1 MIGRILDIY
10 SRYVAANLE
19 LTGTVPDLTGPD
31 DTKLCRVTKVRW
43 ANRRLTVHGQQAQ
56 GTVTLDLVGMQ
67 TSASGTDDS
76 AFALSLPW
84 PPDVALQGD
93 KARLTHSGS
102 DEPILLRFREVRLA
116 RVRLALRF
124 AVTVVRIV
132 PDTIGWFRHGDS
144 ECKARIKAAL
154 GLNTPFT
161 KGPLDT
167 AVFGA
172 GPRPHP
178 TPGTRATIIVPVY
191 GAFELLETCLGRVQ
205 RNTDLDWR
213 LILIED
219 GSPDPRVRPFLQD
232 WAKQVPDDRVT
243 LIEHDKNRGFIAS
256 VNAALDILL
265 SQDDAETGPIILL
278 NSDAFVPPGWATRL
292 IAPLLSDPSVASVTP
307 MSNDAEIF
315 SVPAICT
322 RTDLAPG
329 QAEAIDRVAHG
340 LTATQIAPTGV
351 GFCMAMSRRFL
362 NSVPQLDT
370 AFGQGYGEEVDWCQ
384 KTRKLGGKH
393 LGLAGLFVE
402 HKGGASFGTAEKI
415 RLIATN
421 SARISARYPGYD
433 REVQEFLLQDPFRS
447 ARMALA
453 VGWVATTAGSLT
465 VPVYLAHSLGGG
477 AENWLRARLSKDTS
491 NGGGAVVIRVGGAE
505 ARWQLEVHSAVGV
518 VTGWSDDF
526 DTVLKFLLPLTHRNV
541 IYSCGVGARDPS
553 TLPEHILRL
562 LRSADD
568 RLEVM
573 FHDYLPLSP
582 SFTLLDTAGRYHG
595 PPSSNDSAHRIRR
608 PNGHW
613 VDLEEWQSVWG
624 QMLARAELVKVFCP
638 SGAALVKAVWPALS
652 DRLDITPHRMLADI
666 PPLPDVSHQP
676 PVLAVLGNIAPHKGA
691 RLVQALAHLP
701 TTKRRFKLVLIG
713 NIDPNFP
720 LPRGTNTH
728 GDYNPEDIPRL
739 CKHYGVTH
747 WLIPSVW
754 PETFSFTTREA
765 LATGYPVLAFDI
777 GAQGDAVRKA
787 ANGIPMHY
795 DPTADLVAD
804 IVATMHSQQRSE
816 EVPQ

>member
-1 MIGRILDIY
+1 MIGRILDIH
-10 SRYVAANLE
+10 SRYVTANLV
-19 LTGTVPDLTGPD
+19 LNGTAPDLTGPD
-31 DTKLCRVTKVRW
+31 NTTLCRVTAVRW

-56 GTVTLDLVGMQ
+56 GTVTLDLAGMQ
-67 TSASGTDDS
+67 TSATGPDNSP
-76 AFALSLPW
+76 FALSLPW
-84 PPDVALQGD
+84 PPNVALQGG

-102 DEPILLRFREVRLA
+102 DAPISLRFRQVRLA
-116 RVRLALRF
+116 RVRLTLRF
-124 AVTVVRIV
+124 AVTLVRIV
-132 PDTIGWFRHGDS
+132 PDTIGWFRRGDNA
-144 ECKARIKAAL
+144 CKARIKATL
-154 GLNTPFT
+154 GLNPPVT

-167 AVFGA
+167 AVFRSGRS
-172 GPRPHP
+172 PLPPQR
-178 TPGTRATIIVPVY
+178 TRATIIVPVY
-191 GAFELLETCLGRVQ
+191 DAFELLETCLGRVQ

-219 GSPDPRVRPFLQD
+219 GSSDPRVRPFLQN
-232 WAKQVPDDRVT
+232 WVKQVPDNRVT

-265 SQDDAETGPIILL
+265 SRDDTETGSIILL
-278 NSDAFVPPGWATRL
+278 NSDAFVPPGWAARL
-292 IAPLLSDPSVASVTP
+292 IAPLLSDSDIASVTP

-315 SVPAICT
+315 SVPAICA

-329 QAEAIDRVAHG
+329 QAEAIDRAAHE
-340 LTATQIAPTGV
+340 LTTTHIAPTGV

-362 NSVPQLDT
+362 NRVPQLDT
-370 AFGQGYGEEVDWCQ
+370 AFGRGYGEEVDWCQ

-402 HKGGASFGTAEKI
+402 HKGGASFGTAEKT

-421 SARISARYPGYD
+421 NARISARYPGYD
-433 REVQEFLLQDPFRS
+433 REVQEFLLQDPLRS

-453 VGWVATTAGSLT
+453 VGWVAATAGALP
-465 VPVYLAHSLGGG
+465 VPIYIAHSLGGG

-491 NGGGAVVIRVGGAE
+491 NGSGAVVVRVGGTE
-505 ARWQLEVHSAVGV
+505 ARWQLEVHSAAGEI
-518 VTGWSDDF
+518 TGWSDDF
-526 DTVLKFLLPLTHRNV
+526 DTILRFLAPLPHRNV
-541 IYSCGVGARDPS
+541 IYSCGVGDRDPS

-573 FHDYLPLSP
+573 FHDYLPVSP
-582 SFTLLDTAGRYHG
+582 SFTLLDTKGHYHG
-595 PPSSNDSAHRIRR
+595 PPSSKDSAHRIHR
-608 PNGHW
+608 PNGRC
-613 VDLEEWQSVWG
+613 VELEEWQAAWG

-638 SGAALVKAVWPALS
+638 SGAALVKSVWPNLS
-652 DRLDITPHRMLADI
+652 NQLDITPHRMLADI
-666 PPLPDVSHQP
+666 QPLPDVSHQP

-691 RLVQALAHLP
+691 GLVQALARLP
-701 TTKRRFKLVLIG
+701 TAKRRFKLVLIG

-720 LPRGTNTH
+720 LPRGTNIH
-728 GDYNPEDIPRL
+728 GDYNPEDITGL

-747 WLIPSVW
+747 WLIPSIW

-787 ANGIPMHY
+787 TNGIPMHY
-795 DPTADLVAD
+795 DPATDLVAN
-804 IVATMHSQQRSE
+804 IVATMHNKQRSG